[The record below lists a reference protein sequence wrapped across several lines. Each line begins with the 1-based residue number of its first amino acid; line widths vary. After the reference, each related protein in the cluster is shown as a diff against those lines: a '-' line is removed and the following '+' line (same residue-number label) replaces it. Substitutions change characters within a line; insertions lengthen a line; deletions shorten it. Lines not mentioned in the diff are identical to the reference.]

1 MIVSMVLTSTIPLPS
16 VSNCWNVCQNNPIN
30 ANYKMWKNVTNHV
43 IWVRFDVFNWSLNAF
58 FIYIPSTSTSL
69 FICWPTIFMCKKIP
83 QILQES
89 CSRKCFIMNQS
100 IIIEFIII
108 YGTSLSSGM
117 TYMSPGS
124 VLTLAASSRE
134 TPLFWSQSQ
143 NLEMVSV
150 SLNSSSMWLPKAVT
164 EFIECNEQPTQK
176 TKTSHNTGNFIS

>member
-1 MIVSMVLTSTIPLPS
+1 MSEQAWSILKLRPSSPITFWPFIDFMIVSMVLTSTIPLPS

-89 CSRKCFIMNQS
+89 WSRKCFIMNQS

-108 YGTSLSSGM
+108 YGTSCHQGWPTCPLGR
-117 TYMSPGS
+117 YSP
-124 VLTLAASSRE
+124 
-134 TPLFWSQSQ
+134 
-143 NLEMVSV
+143 
-150 SLNSSSMWLPKAVT
+150 
-164 EFIECNEQPTQK
+164 
-176 TKTSHNTGNFIS
+176 